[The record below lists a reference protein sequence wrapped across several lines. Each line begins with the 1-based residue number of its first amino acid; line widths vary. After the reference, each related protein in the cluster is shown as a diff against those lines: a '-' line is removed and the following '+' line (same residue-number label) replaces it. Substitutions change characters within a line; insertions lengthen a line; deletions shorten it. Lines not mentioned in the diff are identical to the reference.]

1 MEKGKLTMKE
11 VTVILTVQMTVSTIL
26 TEEQTAEFLK
36 KHEECTKLFFEEMK
50 EEYDLDDI
58 SVLDDKVSLRD
69 VDEDF
74 CPCD

>member
-1 MEKGKLTMKE
+1 MKE
-11 VTVILTVQMTVSTIL
+11 VTVALTVQMTASTIL

-36 KHEECTKLFFEEMK
+36 KHEECTKLFLEGIK
-50 EEYDLDDI
+50 EECELDA
-58 SVLDDKVSLRD
+58 VLLLDDKVSVRE

>member
-1 MEKGKLTMKE
+1 MKE
-11 VTVILTVQMTVSTIL
+11 VTVVITAKMTASAIL

-36 KHEECTKLFFEEMK
+36 KHEECTKLFFVEMK
-50 EEYDLDDI
+50 EEYGLDDI